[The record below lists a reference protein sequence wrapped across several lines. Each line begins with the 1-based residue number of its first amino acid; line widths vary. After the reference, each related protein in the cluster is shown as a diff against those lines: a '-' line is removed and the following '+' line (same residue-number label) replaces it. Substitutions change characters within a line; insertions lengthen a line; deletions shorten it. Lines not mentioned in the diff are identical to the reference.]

1 MATLA
6 CDYYTEVGVREKLV
20 ALGKAGSGNV
30 EAALFGTTFDPKT
43 LMRLPRE
50 NRPGDAG
57 GLCNGLAMFTFPH
70 GVRLVTHDEAM
81 ANAIPVVTSFVLTA
95 EDKSEAPSSSPDSLL
110 LAKLSLLFSKLS
122 LSSSPDVPS
131 TLQTPPPLSRSRMY
145 CACIVW
151 YEELPRAVSLAFLE
165 QLELAPKDGT
175 GASLPTV
182 HAPEAICLLSR
193 VPVFEGLMECC
204 RQLFRMRLQSGD
216 AGIPEKLLEPLLTT
230 RLPGFDSCCSI
241 PLGNVVVPFCIPAAN
256 LLPHTMAGRDFF
268 LLLQSLDVGNLLML
282 WGLVLTEAK
291 VLLHLYPYPYPN
303 PNPNPDPPPP
313 PNPNL
318 NLNPNPN
325 PITPTLTLTLTRS
338 CCRRGSRTC

>member
-131 TLQTPPPLSRSRMY
+131 TLQTPPS
-145 CACIVW
+145 
-151 YEELPRAVSLAFLE
+151 
-165 QLELAPKDGT
+165 
-175 GASLPTV
+175 TV
-182 HAPEAICLLSR
+182 QVAHVLRLHR
-193 VPVFEGLMECC
+193 VV
-204 RQLFRMRLQSGD
+204 
-216 AGIPEKLLEPLLTT
+216 
-230 RLPGFDSCCSI
+230 
-241 PLGNVVVPFCIPAAN
+241 
-256 LLPHTMAGRDFF
+256 
-268 LLLQSLDVGNLLML
+268 
-282 WGLVLTEAK
+282 
-291 VLLHLYPYPYPN
+291 
-303 PNPNPDPPPP
+303 
-313 PNPNL
+313 
-318 NLNPNPN
+318 
-325 PITPTLTLTLTRS
+325 
-338 CCRRGSRTC
+338 

>member
-6 CDYYTEVGVREKLV
+6 CDYYTEVGVRETLV
-20 ALGKAGSGNV
+20 AVGKAGSGSV

-95 EDKSEAPSSSPDSLL
+95 EDKS
-110 LAKLSLLFSKLS
+110 
-122 LSSSPDVPS
+122 
-131 TLQTPPPLSRSRMY
+131 RMY

-165 QLELAPKDGT
+165 QLELAPEDGT

-204 RQLFRMRLQSGD
+204 RQLFRMRLQNGEV
-216 AGIPEKLLEPLLTT
+216 AIPEKLLEPLLTT
-230 RLPGFDSCCSI
+230 RLPGFD
-241 PLGNVVVPFCIPAAN
+241 
-256 LLPHTMAGRDFF
+256 R
-268 LLLQSLDVGNLLML
+268 
-282 WGLVLTEAK
+282 
-291 VLLHLYPYPYPN
+291 
-303 PNPNPDPPPP
+303 
-313 PNPNL
+313 
-318 NLNPNPN
+318 
-325 PITPTLTLTLTRS
+325 
-338 CCRRGSRTC
+338 